1 MAKHKRKE
9 QRMEQP
15 KRQDVKSVKIE
26 GTDSYDGTYSKE
38 EPVMDD
44 PLLPKKSLFR
54 VEEAA
59 QYFGV
64 ARSTIYL
71 WIDHGILKA
80 EKYKLNESIPGGGM
94 IRIPRASL
102 LGCRFNARFDPML

>member
-1 MAKHKRKE
+1 MSKNKRRE
-9 QRMEQP
+9 YNVPEQP
-15 KRQDVKSVKIE
+15 KKEDINV
-26 GTDSYDGTYSKE
+26 E
-38 EPVMDD
+38 EPVMED

-59 QYFGV
+59 SYFGV

-71 WIDHGILKA
+71 WIDHGILQA
-80 EKYKLNESIPGGGM
+80 EKYKLNEMRPGGGM

-102 LGCRFNARFDPML
+102 LGCRFNAKFDPML